1 MAGEPPLDSVV
12 NDEEFAPE
20 ERATVLHVDR
30 GEDIA
35 SICGRVEMAPTFAV
49 ILWAPAGNRSLATEL
64 GIRRLLRHAEESGKQ
79 VAIATASVALASRA
93 RQARIPVARRP
104 EHIRWDA
111 PGRIAVR
118 LGPLTLLLPAVGRYV
133 QVATI
138 VAVAVAAGG
147 LALTMGPSA
156 TVVLYPPTETLEE
169 SVLVSA
175 SPNFD
180 SIDPER
186 LRVPAV
192 EVATTRTLTLAA
204 RTTGLVPVG
213 VTPAR
218 AEVVLTNPG
227 PSAVRVPAGTVLL
240 SEPGGTEFTI
250 DGDVEVPAGGQAAA
264 AVTARVLGTAGNVPA
279 GAISRFAD
287 PRFSGLQAANPEP
300 AAGGANEDRPAVA
313 QQDVLA
319 LRELAQSLAESAEV
333 RALLAEDR
341 PHDAVFLGTAEVD
354 VEVGEPQ
361 PPVGTPA
368 AVVLL
373 PVTVRISAL
382 AIPADTLERLAREIL
397 RLGKGAGAFV
407 AGTVRAEETGARQYD
422 PENEVVTT
430 ELRVQAE
437 FAPGIDEAEVRDA
450 VRGKSPDE
458 VRRVLRERYG
468 SSESDVRLVPS
479 FAPWLPRFGFRI
491 DVEIRSPSALEPG
504 DEPTQPESNDESGG
518 AALPEDPRA
527 RLRVEADRR
536 GRQRRAGPLRPS
548 PAGAQRSLAR
558 GGSRGRG
565 RAR

>member
-1 MAGEPPLDSVV
+1 MADVPPLESVV
-12 NDEEFAPE
+12 DDDEFAPE

-35 SICGRVEMAPTFAV
+35 SICGRVEMAPTSAV

-79 VAIATASVALASRA
+79 VAIATASVGLASRA

-104 EHIRWDA
+104 EHVRWDA
-111 PGRIAVR
+111 PGRIALR
-118 LGPLTLLLPAVGRYV
+118 LGPVTLLLPAIGRYL
-133 QVATI
+133 QVAAI
-138 VAVAVAAGG
+138 LAVAAVAVG

-169 SVLVSA
+169 SVSVSA

-180 SIDPER
+180 SIDPTR

-192 EVATTRTLTLAA
+192 EVSTTRTLTLAA
-204 RTTGLVPVG
+204 RTTGLAPVG
-213 VTPAR
+213 VAAAR
-218 AEVVLTNPG
+218 AQVVLTNPG
-227 PSAVRVPAGTVLL
+227 ASAVRVPAGTVLL
-240 SEPGGTEFTI
+240 SEPGGTEFTLDADI
-250 DGDVEVPAGGQAAA
+250 EVPAGGQATGS
-264 AVTARVLGTAGNVPA
+264 VTARVLGTAGNVPA
-279 GAISRFAD
+279 GTISRFAD

-300 AAGGANEDRPAVA
+300 AEGGANEDRPAVA
-313 QQDVLA
+313 QQDVLS
-319 LRELAQSLAESAEV
+319 LRELAHSLSESAEV

-382 AIPADTLERLAREIL
+382 AIPAETLERFAREVL
-397 RLGKGAGAFV
+397 RLGQGAGAFV
-407 AGTVRAEETGARQYD
+407 PGTVRAEETGARQYD

-437 FAPGIDEAEVRDA
+437 FAPGIDEAEIRKA

-468 SSESDVRLVPS
+468 SSESDVRLFPG

-504 DEPTQPESNDESGG
+504 KEPAAPEANDEPDG
-518 AALPEDPRA
+518 AALPQDPRP
-527 RLRVEADRR
+527 RLRVEAHRR
-536 GRQRRAGPLRPS
+536 GRERRAGALRSP
-548 PAGAQRSLAR
+548 PAGAERSLVRGR
-558 GGSRGRG
+558 GGGRG